1 MSLFPGTRGYKKT
14 TFFLNML
21 QENGAQE
28 DGLVLGLGMGHQVKV
43 LGFLWER
50 IQKQES

>member
-1 MSLFPGTRGYKKT
+1 
-14 TFFLNML
+14 ML

-43 LGFLWER
+43 LGFVQER
-50 IQKQES
+50 I